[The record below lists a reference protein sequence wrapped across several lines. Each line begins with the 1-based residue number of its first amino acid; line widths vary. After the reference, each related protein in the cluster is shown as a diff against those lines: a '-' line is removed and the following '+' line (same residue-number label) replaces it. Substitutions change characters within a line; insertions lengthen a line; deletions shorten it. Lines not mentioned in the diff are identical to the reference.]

1 MGYPGGYRQQTL
13 GSAAVDDGYG
23 PPVIVSRSSRS
34 SRRREFP
41 DIEKPEA
48 LGVTLFRAGTEIY
61 IKMGEMAHPKRDGYC
76 WMLRRVNIMG
86 TRHLDL

>member
-1 MGYPGGYRQQTL
+1 MGYPGGCRQHTL

-23 PPVIVSRSSRS
+23 PPVIVLRSSRL

-48 LGVTLFRAGTEIY
+48 LGVTLFRAGTDVSRWVRWLIQ
-61 IKMGEMAHPKRDGYC
+61 
-76 WMLRRVNIMG
+76 NG
-86 TRHLDL
+86 TDIAGCCEE